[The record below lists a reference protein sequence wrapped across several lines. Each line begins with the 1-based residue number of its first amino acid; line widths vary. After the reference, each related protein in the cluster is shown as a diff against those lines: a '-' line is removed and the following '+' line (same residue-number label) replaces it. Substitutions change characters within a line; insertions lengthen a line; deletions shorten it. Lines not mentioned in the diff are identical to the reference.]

1 MGSASNFCSS
11 KLHQPIS
18 DARPQGRASIFWFL
32 GIRCMVK
39 VFERLLYRDPF
50 LSDFG
55 LRSRFW
61 IIGQVFLTG
70 GAVASLPI
78 RIFAR
83 K

>member
-1 MGSASNFCSS
+1 
-11 KLHQPIS
+11 
-18 DARPQGRASIFWFL
+18 
-32 GIRCMVK
+32 MVK